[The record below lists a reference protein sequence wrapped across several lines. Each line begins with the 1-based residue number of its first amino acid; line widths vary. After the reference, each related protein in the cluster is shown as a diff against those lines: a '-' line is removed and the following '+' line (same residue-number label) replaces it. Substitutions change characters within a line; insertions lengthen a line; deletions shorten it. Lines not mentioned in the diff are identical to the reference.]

1 MPLVFRK
8 VYGDVG
14 GKRQVIRTEKIS
26 GDAARE
32 FVAKRKAERAK
43 SREQR
48 TMANLVR
55 AIFGNRMEEAI
66 EEKTRS
72 ISKDLGLSYDSKKK
86 EVTLP
91 SNILDFR
98 PKKNL
103 EQERR
108 EAEFKREQLETK
120 RAALNLQRDREL
132 AQGARADLSARGLM
146 GEGVDITSRIEGT
159 LSIFRPGGLF
169 DFRLF

>member
-1 MPLVFRK
+1 MPLIFRK
-8 VYGDVG
+8 VYGDVN
-14 GKRQVIRTEKIS
+14 GKRQVIRTEKLS
-26 GDAARE
+26 GDAARQHI
-32 FVAKRKAERAK
+32 AKRDAERAK
-43 SREQR
+43 IKEQR
-48 TMANLVR
+48 TMANFIAKL
-55 AIFGNRMEEAI
+55 FGNKMEEAI

-72 ISKDLGLSYDSKKK
+72 ISKDLGLDYDSEKK

-120 RAALNLQRDREL
+120 RAALNLQRDRGL

-146 GEGVDITSRIEGT
+146 GEGVDISPRIEGT